1 MSEEK
6 NERQQTE
13 ELANRV
19 ANLVT
24 GEAVFEHVSKVQHEL
39 MQDIR
44 RSVLRG
50 ATESLLMYR
59 GLVARARDAEWS
71 RVMAGIWL
79 PQGMEDAQV
88 PTDPWQLQAVI
99 LAWQS
104 DRERQLAQEK
114 YREGIQATYTG
125 AYVSGTKFGWGSSNM
140 GKPLD
145 EAIRVAEKQRPIL

>member
-13 ELANRV
+13 ELAARV

-24 GEAVFEHVSKVQHEL
+24 GEQVFEHINKVQHEL
-39 MQDIR
+39 MGDIR

-59 GLVARARDAEWS
+59 GLVARNRDAEWS
-71 RVMAGIWL
+71 RVMAAIWL
-79 PQGMEDAQV
+79 PAGMEDAQV

-104 DRERQLAQEK
+104 DRERQVAQEK
-114 YREGIQATYTG
+114 FREGILSIYNS
-125 AYVSGTKFGWGSSNM
+125 AYVAGTKFGWGASSM
-140 GKPLD
+140 GKSLD
-145 EAIRVAEKQRPIL
+145 EVLKVAAKERPVL

>member
-13 ELANRV
+13 ELAARV

-24 GEAVFEHVSKVQHEL
+24 GEAVFEHITKVQHEL
-39 MQDIR
+39 MGDIR

-79 PQGMEDAQV
+79 PQGMDDAQV
-88 PTDPWQLQAVI
+88 PTDPWQLQSVI

-104 DRERQLAQEK
+104 DRERQ
-114 YREGIQATYTG
+114 I
-125 AYVSGTKFGWGSSNM
+125 
-140 GKPLD
+140 
-145 EAIRVAEKQRPIL
+145 